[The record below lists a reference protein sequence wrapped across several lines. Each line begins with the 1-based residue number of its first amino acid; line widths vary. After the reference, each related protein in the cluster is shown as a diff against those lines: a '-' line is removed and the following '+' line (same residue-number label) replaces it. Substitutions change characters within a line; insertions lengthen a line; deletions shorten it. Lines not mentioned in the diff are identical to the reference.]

1 MPACQ
6 KAFFSV
12 PPDALNAATTSPN
25 PKGVEVAGIEGIRT
39 KFLPFHVTQKTFFDV
54 VEPVKALGADGGAAS
69 ASPGIAA
76 LLFSEKMTPD
86 PIRSRFSTLREPEL
100 LAYLHDLA
108 HDIRVEAG
116 QTVLRI
122 GQHLSVVP
130 LVLEGTLR
138 VERQDEEGNELFLY
152 HVQAGQTCAMSLT
165 GCLFQETSK
174 IQVVAEEPSQLRL
187 VPARLASE
195 WMSKYESWK
204 EFVVYTYSQRY
215 DELIAALDA
224 VAFRRVDERLVRLL
238 RMKAEALHTDELQV
252 THQELAEALNTSREV
267 VSRLLKTL
275 ERQGAIRLTRNRL
288 KIIRLV

>member
-1 MPACQ
+1 
-6 KAFFSV
+6 
-12 PPDALNAATTSPN
+12 
-25 PKGVEVAGIEGIRT
+25 
-39 KFLPFHVTQKTFFDV
+39 
-54 VEPVKALGADGGAAS
+54 
-69 ASPGIAA
+69 
-76 LLFSEKMTPD
+76 MTPD
-86 PIRSRFSTLREPEL
+86 PVRTHFPTLREPEL
-100 LAYLHDLA
+100 LAYLHDSA
-108 HDIRVEAG
+108 RDVRVEAG
-116 QTVLRI
+116 QPVLRI
-122 GQHLSVVP
+122 GQHLNAVP

-138 VERQDEEGNELFLY
+138 VEQQNEEGNELFLY
-152 HVQAGQTCAMSLT
+152 HVRAGQTCAMSLT
-165 GCLFQETSK
+165 GCLFREASK
-174 IQVVAEEPSQLRL
+174 IQVVAEEASRLRL
-187 VPARLASE
+187 VPAHLASE

-204 EFVVYTYSQRY
+204 QFVVYTYSLRY